1 MNRALRVTNRVLGVE
16 LTATSIRSVCL
27 EGWRT
32 HTVRTAEAE
41 WNPSDPAQGMSALV
55 DEFGRVTRVA
65 VAIDL
70 SLLLAKRLKLP
81 PVPASE
87 KRRIVSL
94 EPDRFFAVR
103 GGEELTVVARDQDT
117 LAFAVNEEQL
127 AAWLSA
133 LEILGPL
140 DYVEPA
146 PIALTRALSE
156 AGVRDAKVVI
166 DRGEAGCVIVDIAHG
181 ALEDARRVQ
190 GTALQFV
197 TALSESGHDGRTM
210 PPIYFEPW
218 DPQRAADLMRQRE
231 SLEIRPLP
239 PLPGIDPRSLV
250 AYGAAL
256 GAGSPLQDALVP
268 ETGARQMQ
276 VRRNRPRYV
285 AAAACLAAL
294 AFALWS
300 ADFARARTERH
311 LDTQLQALA
320 DRSSGALALQAEQ
333 QRMSREE
340 GVLARAE
347 RDRPQQ
353 LATLLAVTQRLP
365 EDAHVVMLRAVGAN
379 WQLDGVAGNAARL
392 IPILEGHEGLDS
404 VRFLEATRRVE
415 GGGRIRENFS
425 LALHAVRAP

>member
-1 MNRALRVTNRVLGVE
+1 MNRVLGVE
-16 LTATSIRSVCL
+16 LTATTIRSVCL
-27 EGWRT
+27 DGWRER
-32 HTVRTAEAE
+32 TVRTAEVE
-41 WNPSDPAQGMSALV
+41 WSPADPAQGLSALI

-70 SLLLAKRLKLP
+70 SLLLVKRLKLP
-81 PVPASE
+81 PVPALE

-103 GGEELTVVARDQDT
+103 GGEELTVVVRDQDT
-117 LAFAVNEEQL
+117 LAFAANEEQL

-133 LEILGPL
+133 LEVLGPL

-146 PIALTRALSE
+146 PNALTRALSE
-156 AGVRDAKVVI
+156 AGIKDCRVVM
-166 DRGEAGCVIVDIAHG
+166 DRGEAGCVIVDIAQG
-181 ALEDARRVQ
+181 ALRDARRVQ

-197 TALSESGHDGRTM
+197 TGLGESVPDANTS
-210 PPIYFEPW
+210 PLIFLEPW
-218 DPQRAADLMRQRE
+218 DPQRAADLMRE
-231 SLEIRPLP
+231 HGSLDVRAIPS
-239 PLPGIDPRSLV
+239 LPGVAPHSLV

-256 GAGSPLQDALVP
+256 GAGSPLKGALIP
-268 ETGARQMQ
+268 EASGQQMQ
-276 VRRNRPRYV
+276 VRRNRPRLI
-285 AAAACLAAL
+285 AAAACVAAL
-294 AFALWS
+294 GFALWS
-300 ADFARARTERH
+300 ADFARTRTERG
-311 LDTQLQALA
+311 LDAQLQALA

-333 QRMSREE
+333 QRMTREE

-347 RDRPQQ
+347 SERPQQ

-365 EDAHVVMLRAVGAN
+365 ADAHVVMLRAVGAN

-392 IPILEGHEGLDS
+392 IPVLEEHERLDS

-425 LALHAVRAP
+425 LTLHAVRAP